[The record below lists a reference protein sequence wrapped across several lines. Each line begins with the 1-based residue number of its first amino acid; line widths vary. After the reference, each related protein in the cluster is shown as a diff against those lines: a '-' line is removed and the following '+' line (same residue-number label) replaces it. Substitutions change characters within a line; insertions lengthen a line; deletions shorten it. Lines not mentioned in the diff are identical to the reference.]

1 MNGKLF
7 FIAILAIFISSFT
20 FAQQTVTKTTP
31 TPTPTVKPKAS
42 PGVVVTDGIKGL
54 PTPTLVPTPT
64 PTPVTLEGILTE
76 AERQT
81 QNYRQA
87 FNSLLAEETKTF
99 EEYGKDGEAKRR
111 RTVESNFLVYQSTRN
126 ENFITEYRNVVKV
139 DGKAVGDS
147 GKRAEDFFEKVL
159 KSTSADAELEKIVEE
174 STRYDKTL
182 NISGFTLYQSP
193 ILAAHIRP
201 ALDFRLNGEET
212 FNGRKVYV
220 VDYRQKAKSPY
231 ILFNQPTAY
240 TDKIYIVYE
249 AELPKQV
256 KEPNAA
262 LRGRLWIDAETFEV
276 WREEREQ
283 TIQPEGVTS
292 PMVLLRVELE
302 YQKAEP
308 GLLTPKK
315 ITLINY
321 EVRRKDEQLTTMKST
336 LVTFEYTKFTR
347 SDVEVKS
354 GDVNSSET
362 PKP

>member
-7 FIAILAIFISSFT
+7 FIAILTIFIST
-20 FAQQTVTKTTP
+20 FAFAQKTVVKTTSTLP
-31 TPTPTVKPKAS
+31 TPTPTVA
-42 PGVVVTDGIKGL
+42 
-54 PTPTLVPTPT
+54 PTPS
-64 PTPVTLEGILTE
+64 PTPVTLEIILTE

-99 EEYGKDGEAKRR
+99 EEYGKDGEAKKRR
-111 RTVESNFLVYQSTRN
+111 AVESNFLVYQSTKN
-126 ENFITEYRNVVKV
+126 ENLITEYRNVVKV

-147 GKRAEDFFEKVL
+147 GKRAEDFFENVL
-159 KSTSADAELEKIVEE
+159 KSTTAESELDKILEE

-201 ALDFRLNGEET
+201 SFDFQISGQET
-212 FNGRKVYV
+212 FNGRKVYTV
-220 VDYRQKAKSPY
+220 AYRQKAKNPY
-231 ILFNQPTAY
+231 VLFNERPAQ
-240 TDKIYIVYE
+240 TDKLYINYE
-249 AELPKQV
+249 TELPKQI
-256 KEPNAA
+256 KEPHAI
-262 LRGRLWIDAETFEV
+262 LRGKLWIDAETFEI

-283 TIQPEGVTS
+283 TIQPEGASNPLV
-292 PMVLLRVELE
+292 VLRADFE
-302 YQKAEP
+302 YQKNEL
-308 GLLTPKK
+308 GFITPKK
-315 ITLINY
+315 ITLTDY
-321 EVRRKDEQLTTMKST
+321 AVRRKDEQFST
-336 LVTFEYTKFTR
+336 QKDTVVTFEYTKFTK